1 MTRRRLWQGARHHDT
16 TPRDRLTTMLKPK
29 KCAGAKYVLEL
40 QNGLTVIDPCAYAT
54 RAQAVEASAEMV
66 LDCGVLKAE

>member
-1 MTRRRLWQGARHHDT
+1 
-16 TPRDRLTTMLKPK
+16 MLKPK

-40 QNGLTVIDPCAYAT
+40 ENGLTVIDPCAYAT